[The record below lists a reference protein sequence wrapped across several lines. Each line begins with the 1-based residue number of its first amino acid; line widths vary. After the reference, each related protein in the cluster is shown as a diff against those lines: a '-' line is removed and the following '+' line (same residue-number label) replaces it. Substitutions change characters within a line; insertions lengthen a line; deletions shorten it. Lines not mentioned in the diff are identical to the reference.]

1 MKTKFHS
8 NPIPML
14 NIKTIFYP
22 LLLLLSIAIN
32 GQAQDL
38 SLVANRFIES
48 LDPELKKQACFP
60 FDHTERFNWH
70 FVPRERNGPTFHDF
84 DANQTKHALNLMRA
98 SLGTVGQE
106 KAKSIIDL
114 ENVLREV
121 ENRPENDTYRDP
133 LNYHF
138 SVFGNPSSDSPW
150 GWRLEGHHLSLN
162 FSSAEGTI
170 TSATP
175 SFMGSNP
182 GIILSG
188 AQMDRQVL
196 AAETNMGFELLHSLS
211 ASQKEQAV
219 FADKA
224 PADIITG
231 NDRKAKILMQS
242 GINGDKLQPE
252 QLALLKKLVGVYLSR
267 YTAEY
272 QSKLLNRI
280 EKSGWGNISFAWAG
294 SQTNKIGNPHYYSVQ
309 GAGLL
314 IEYDNV
320 QNNANHV
327 HAVVRDLEND
337 FGGDLLQS
345 HYLQDHLN
353 KNFGPITE

>member
-1 MKTKFHS
+1 MKSIYYT
-8 NPIPML
+8 
-14 NIKTIFYP
+14 
-22 LLLLLSIAIN
+22 LLILLSFTLN
-32 GQAQDL
+32 SQAQDL
-38 SLVANRFIES
+38 SSAANRFIES

-70 FVPRERNGPTFHDF
+70 FVPRERKGPTFHDF
-84 DANQTKHALNLMRA
+84 NTTQTKHALDLMRA
-98 SLGTVGQE
+98 SLGSVGQE
-106 KAKSIIDL
+106 KAESIIEL

-138 SVFGNPSSDSPW
+138 SIFGKPSSDKPW

-162 FSSAEGTI
+162 FSSTEGTI

-182 GIILSG
+182 GIVLAG
-188 AQMDRQVL
+188 PQMNRQVL
-196 AAETNMGFELLHSLS
+196 ADETNIGFELLHSLNDL
-211 ASQKEQAV
+211 QKKQV
-219 FADKA
+219 IFSDKA
-224 PADIITG
+224 PADIITS
-231 NDRKAKILMQS
+231 NARKAKILDQP
-242 GINGDKLQPE
+242 GIKGDQLQPN
-252 QLALLKKLVGVYLSR
+252 QLALLKKLVAVYLSR
-267 YTAEY
+267 YTAAY

-280 EKSGWGNISFAWAG
+280 EKSGWGNMSFAWAG
-294 SQTNKIGNPHYYSVQ
+294 SQTNEIGNPHYYSVQ

-337 FGGDLLQS
+337 FGGDLLLS
-345 HYLQDHLN
+345 HYLQDHLDN
-353 KNFGPITE
+353 NMGQVTE